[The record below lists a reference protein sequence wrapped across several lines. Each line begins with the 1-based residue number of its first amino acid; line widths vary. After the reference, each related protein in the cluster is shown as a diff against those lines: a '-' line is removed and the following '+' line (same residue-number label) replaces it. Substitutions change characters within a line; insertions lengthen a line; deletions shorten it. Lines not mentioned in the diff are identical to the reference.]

1 MIHAKNIIKYYGTG
15 ESRFQALRGIDL
27 EIKDGESAVILGA
40 SGSGKS
46 TLLNILSGLERP
58 DGGNVFYG
66 SEDITALSDSA
77 LTRFRRD
84 NIGFVFQQYYLLP
97 GMTVEKNVRMGAD
110 LASNNEY
117 TDILKAV
124 GLGEKLEKYPSQLSG
139 GEQQRVAIARAIAK
153 KPKVLFADEPTGAL
167 DESTGRQVLDFML
180 KLQLKLGFTLIMVT
194 HNQNIAQT
202 AKTVIKMNSGRIES
216 VTKNDSIKTAFEI
229 GW

>member
-1 MIHAKNIIKYYGTG
+1 MIHAQSIIKYYGIG

-27 EIKDGESAVILGA
+27 DIAKGESAVILGA

-66 SEDITALSDSA
+66 DEDITTLSDSA

-84 NIGFVFQQYYLLP
+84 NIGFVFQQYYLLS

-110 LASNNEY
+110 LASNSDY
-117 TDILKAV
+117 IDIIKAV

-139 GEQQRVAIARAIAK
+139 GEQQRVVIVRAIANRRCC
-153 KPKVLFADEPTGAL
+153 LPTNPPAHLTNPLAGRYLTSCLSCNPSWAL
-167 DESTGRQVLDFML
+167 P
-180 KLQLKLGFTLIMVT
+180 
-194 HNQNIAQT
+194 
-202 AKTVIKMNSGRIES
+202 
-216 VTKNDSIKTAFEI
+216 
-229 GW
+229 

>member
-1 MIHAKNIIKYYGTG
+1 MIHAQSIIKYYGIG

-27 EIKDGESAVILGA
+27 DIAKGESAVILGA

-66 SEDITALSDSA
+66 DEDITTLSDSA

-84 NIGFVFQQYYLLP
+84 NIGFVFQQYYLLS

-110 LASNNEY
+110 LASNSDY
-117 TDILKAV
+117 IDIIKAV

-139 GEQQRVAIARAIAK
+139 GEQQRVAIVRAIAK

-167 DESTGRQVLDFML
+167 DESTGRQVLNFML
-180 KLQLKLGFTLIMVT
+180 KLQSELSFTLIMVT
-194 HNQNIAQT
+194 HNSNIAQT

>member
-1 MIHAKNIIKYYGTG
+1 MIHAQSIIKYYGIG

-27 EIKDGESAVILGA
+27 DIAEGESAVILGA

-66 SEDITALSDSA
+66 DEDITTLSDSA

-84 NIGFVFQQYYLLP
+84 NIGFVFQQYYLLS

-110 LASNNEY
+110 LASNSDY
-117 TDILKAV
+117 IDIIKAV

-167 DESTGRQVLDFML
+167 DESTGRQVLNFML
-180 KLQLKLGFTLIMVT
+180 KLQSELSFTLIMVT
-194 HNQNIAQT
+194 HNSNIAQT